1 MKIDK
6 ILELLK
12 IIHNNIDI
20 KEIEFLIFN
29 LKVDKNILQEYSY
42 YNLI

>member
-12 IIHNNIDI
+12 LIHNTIDI
-20 KEIEFLIFN
+20 KEIEFLIVY
-29 LKVDKNILQEYSY
+29 LKVNKNILQEYSY
-42 YNLI
+42 FDLI